1 MKTAIFNNDD
11 DHTNDHLIETII
23 TEKSK
28 QLLLTQ
34 AKTVAYALVFAY
46 QL

>member
-11 DHTNDHLIETII
+11 DHTNDYLIETTI

-34 AKTVAYALVFAY
+34 AKTAAYALVFAY